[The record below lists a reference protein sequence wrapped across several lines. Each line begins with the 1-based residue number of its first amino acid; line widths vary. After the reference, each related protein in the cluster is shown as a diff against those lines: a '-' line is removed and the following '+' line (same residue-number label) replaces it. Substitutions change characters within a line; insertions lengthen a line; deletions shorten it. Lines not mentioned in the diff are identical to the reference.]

1 MSLSIRYSVMR
12 SAPFIRGIFH
22 PSRFAVAIYGRDFND
37 TVAERQYRLRFK
49 LVLRIMKAAPF
60 AYSRPA
66 TVDEACALLSADE
79 SARVIAGGQSLV
91 PMMAMRLG
99 RATRLIDIARIPS
112 LFYVRGEEGA
122 VAIGACTR
130 QYVIERDALVAKC
143 VPLLARAI
151 PFIGH
156 AATRARGTIGG

>member
-22 PSRFAVAIYGRDFND
+22 PSRFAVAIYGEDFND

-49 LVLRIMKAAPF
+49 PVLRIMKAAPF

-79 SARVIAGGQSLV
+79 NAPGIAGKQCASD
-91 PMMAMRLG
+91 RKS
-99 RATRLIDIARIPS
+99 TRL
-112 LFYVRGEEGA
+112 
-122 VAIGACTR
+122 
-130 QYVIERDALVAKC
+130 K
-143 VPLLARAI
+143 
-151 PFIGH
+151 H
-156 AATRARGTIGG
+156 

>member
-22 PSRFAVAIYGRDFND
+22 PSRFAVAIYGEDFND

-49 LVLRIMKAAPF
+49 PVLRIMKAAPF

-79 SARVIAGGQSLV
+79 HDAVGAADTARRYRTHRFFVL
-91 PMMAMRLG
+91 
-99 RATRLIDIARIPS
+99 
-112 LFYVRGEEGA
+112 
-122 VAIGACTR
+122 
-130 QYVIERDALVAKC
+130 
-143 VPLLARAI
+143 
-151 PFIGH
+151 
-156 AATRARGTIGG
+156 RARG